1 MIQKTGKVNDLFAEE
16 LAKRMG
22 KKAALESTETRLD
35 EQRKDMDREP
45 LGKTTEQGLGAK
57 GSDRTGVEDPPSTV
71 EKKLVDKKL
80 PTENSK
86 LQGITEKRLDTASTT
101 PYPHRNPE
109 AWERTGDARPVNN
122 LPAEQGEA
130 SDEKR
135 AERFE
140 KSDKAAKEKKERILD
155 KDVGKQLTNKKAFNL
170 KAIENEKKYA
180 KYVPYLHHKGGSGPY
195 STRVAELK
203 DIDVKLAAIMD
214 QNRELNASEQRQV
227 SELKTKKANL
237 LGLREEPVQEESSI
251 GKRPQVGQTIDVHN
265 MTCKI
270 SVVHKAGTIDC
281 ECPDG
286 KTYRLTG
293 LGFI

>member
-35 EQRKDMDREP
+35 EQRKDMNREP

-180 KYVPYLHHKGGSGPY
+180 KYVPYLRHKGGSGPY

-203 DIDVKLAAIMD
+203 SIDVKLSSIME
-214 QNRELNASEQRQV
+214 QKRELTAEEQKNV
-227 SELKTKKANL
+227 AELKTRKSVL
-237 LGLREEPVQEESSI
+237 LGLKDEV
-251 GKRPQVGQTIDVHN
+251 
-265 MTCKI
+265 
-270 SVVHKAGTIDC
+270 
-281 ECPDG
+281 
-286 KTYRLTG
+286 
-293 LGFI
+293 